1 MHENRRQH
9 VRLGLFVLAALAILI
24 AGSLWIAGSAFF
36 GGPRPTY
43 DVLLENS
50 AGIQAGDR
58 VRVAGVAVGR
68 VRRTEL
74 RPGDEWP
81 VLLRVAIRPGVVL
94 HHDSSASIATAGL
107 LGAGF
112 LQIDPGSAGEPVL
125 EPGGRIHGHTPMG
138 LEMALA
144 RADEMAGKIGGLIDR
159 ASVALDELLP
169 RIVAIADRA
178 GRLTSEENTRN
189 VEQLFLGL
197 RETLDRTQPDLIA
210 MVKNFRGVSEE
221 FGESVE
227 NLPELSARLEAIL
240 AGIEG
245 ALGPDGERLAAVL
258 DSAQRTLR
266 TADSSMGVI
275 GDNREELSIALADLA
290 ESLANLKSFTR
301 QIKEQPYSLVRIRH
315 PKDRKPGDGVV
326 EDDR

>member
-1 MHENRRQH
+1 MHANRRQD
-9 VRLGLFVLAALAILI
+9 VRLGLFVLGRLAIVI

-43 DVLLENS
+43 DVLLQDS

-94 HHDSSASIATAGL
+94 HRDSSASIATAGL

-112 LQIDPGSAGEPVL
+112 LQLDPGSAIEPVL
-125 EPGGRIHGHTPMG
+125 DPGGQIHGHSPMG
-138 LEMALA
+138 LDSALA

-159 ASVALDELLP
+159 ASTALDELLP

-178 GRLTSEENTRN
+178 EQLASEENARN
-189 VEQLFLGL
+189 VEQLLLTL
-197 RETLDRTQPDLIA
+197 RETMDTAQPELIA
-210 MVKNFRGVSEE
+210 MVENFRGVSE
-221 FGESVE
+221 GLDDSVE
-227 NLPELSARLEAIL
+227 SLPELSARLEGIL

-258 DSAQRTLR
+258 ASAQRTLR
-266 TADSSMGVI
+266 SAESSMGVI

-290 ESLANLKSFTR
+290 ETLANLKSFTR

-315 PKDRKPGDGVV
+315 PPDRAPGDGVV